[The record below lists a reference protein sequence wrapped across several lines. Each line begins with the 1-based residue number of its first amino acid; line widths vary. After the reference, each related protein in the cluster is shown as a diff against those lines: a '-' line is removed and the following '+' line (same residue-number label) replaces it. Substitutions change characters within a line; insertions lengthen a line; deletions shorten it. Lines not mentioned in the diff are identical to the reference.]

1 MQELQ
6 EIETGIDDTDKRLK
20 TIPESGRW
28 LASQHG
34 RWRPAGRVRTRD
46 EWEYFDANLL
56 QYMGSSTGEEADNHR
71 NCNFLA
77 FSKDF
82 NLSVSRL
89 GANEKPEVTCSRQ
102 LIICKMRMR

>member
-28 LASQHG
+28 LAAQHG

-46 EWEYFDANLL
+46 EWKYFDANLL

-71 NCNFLA
+71 NCIFLA
-77 FSKDF
+77 FSIFSKCSGTRPTTTF
-82 NLSVSRL
+82 NKS
-89 GANEKPEVTCSRQ
+89 AQ
-102 LIICKMRMR
+102 